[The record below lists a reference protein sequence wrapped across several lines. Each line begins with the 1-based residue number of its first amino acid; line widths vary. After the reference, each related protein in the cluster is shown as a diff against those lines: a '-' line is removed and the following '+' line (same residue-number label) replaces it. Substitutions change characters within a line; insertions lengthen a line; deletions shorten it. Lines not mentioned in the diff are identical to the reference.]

1 MSAPIFF
8 FSNLVCHNFCK
19 TKCKVD
25 HISKASQKFIGISF
39 GLAIADAL
47 ISLTALVVGI
57 LGVLSVIGMPP
68 AAAYTLIGVS
78 GLITLP
84 WLATAIFIIGAKI
97 KECCDERAKAAEKA
111 KFTKKYS

>member
-1 MSAPIFF
+1 MAAPLFIGSNIF
-8 FSNLVCHNFCK
+8 CGDFCK

-25 HISKASQKFIGISF
+25 MDRKTSMKFPVIAIG
-39 GLAIADAL
+39 LMVADTV

-57 LGVLSVIGMPP
+57 LGALSVIGMPP

-84 WLATAIFIIGAKI
+84 WLATAIFLIGLKVKA
-97 KECCDERAKAAEKA
+97 CCDKQAKAASSA
-111 KFTKKYS
+111 KSKW